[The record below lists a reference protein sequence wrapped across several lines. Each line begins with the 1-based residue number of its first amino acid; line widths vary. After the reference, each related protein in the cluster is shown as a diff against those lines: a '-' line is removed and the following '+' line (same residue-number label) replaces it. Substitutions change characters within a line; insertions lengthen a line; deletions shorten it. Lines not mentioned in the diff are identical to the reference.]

1 MLAVLWPRTTSAA
14 TARDIYYQA
23 ESCYKKLRNNS
34 KKQNY
39 RDQWLKC
46 IDKFEEVYRR
56 DPSGQ
61 WAPAGLYMSGKL
73 YQKLYNLSLK
83 DSDRQEARDIYERII
98 KRFPQSQYRQKAAD
112 AIKAFSKAQRPKA
125 VDIKTRSSRPNRAKD
140 KYVAA
145 ESCYNKLQKS
155 SKKQKYR
162 DQWLKC
168 IDKFQAVYR
177 HDPTGPW
184 AAAGLYKSGE
194 LYQGLYKRSYKTSD
208 KQEALDL
215 TSEL

>member
-1 MLAVLWPRTTSAA
+1 MMYSVRKNIKKLNTVCLFACCMLAVLWPRTPSAA

-145 ESCYNKLQKS
+145 ESCTISFKKALKNKN
-155 SKKQKYR
+155 
-162 DQWLKC
+162 
-168 IDKFQAVYR
+168 
-177 HDPTGPW
+177 TGT
-184 AAAGLYKSGE
+184 SG
-194 LYQGLYKRSYKTSD
+194 
-208 KQEALDL
+208 
-215 TSEL
+215 